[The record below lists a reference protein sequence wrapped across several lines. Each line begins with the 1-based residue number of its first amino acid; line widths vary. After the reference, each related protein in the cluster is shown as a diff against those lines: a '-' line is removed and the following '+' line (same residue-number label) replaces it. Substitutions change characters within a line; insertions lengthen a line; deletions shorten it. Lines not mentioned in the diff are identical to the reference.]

1 MFPLFCC
8 SVPFIQKVLS
18 LPRTFVTSELLV
30 IRVSKIPPSQRQR
43 RHVSPL
49 CRDVPA
55 VFDIHNGLLRSE
67 GEGERERERPSGGWS
82 SHSDSPL
89 PEKIQCAFPKSF
101 VMTQSLANV
110 NIYRGKPEPDS
121 VSLTI
126 QLYPASPG
134 SRWQTEVSLTCGPF
148 CPGRGRL
155 PAKKIS

>member
-67 GEGERERERPSGGWS
+67 GEGERERETQWRV
-82 SHSDSPL
+82 
-89 PEKIQCAFPKSF
+89 EFP
-101 VMTQSLANV
+101 Q
-110 NIYRGKPEPDS
+110 
-121 VSLTI
+121 
-126 QLYPASPG
+126 
-134 SRWQTEVSLTCGPF
+134 
-148 CPGRGRL
+148 
-155 PAKKIS
+155 